1 MNFNQVDTV
10 NAPHRPAARVLVA
23 VLAALALV
31 GPAGAQPLPAGSPQ
45 HFEFRG
51 AGAFADK
58 PLTVHYFRPEG
69 AGADAPVLFAI
80 HGVERDGQRALQNW
94 VAFAEK
100 RKFVVVAPEFALQ
113 EFSNR
118 WFQMGGMAE
127 RSPDKMT
134 FALIEQL
141 FDRLRAGEGLT
152 APSYHL
158 FGHSAGAQFAHRFVL
173 MAEHPRL
180 AAAVAANAGS
190 YTVPAYAA
198 STPGLAYPWLLDASV
213 VDAGKLGE
221 AFGRRLTVLLGE
233 NDTSTASPD
242 FPRSREAAEL
252 GANRFERG
260 QAFFARAKAQAAEL
274 GLPFQ
279 WQLRTVPGVGHNSRE
294 MARAAAPLLFPNA
307 E

>member
-1 MNFNQVDTV
+1 MNSNQENTLT
-10 NAPHRPAARVLVA
+10 RPSRRLAHALAA
-23 VLAALALV
+23 VLAAFALA
-31 GPAGAQPLPAGSPQ
+31 GPGGAQPLPAGSPQ
-45 HFEFRG
+45 RFEFRG

-58 PLTVHYFRPEG
+58 PIIVHYFRPEG

-80 HGVERDGQRALQNW
+80 HGVERDGLRALQNW
-94 VAFAEK
+94 MAFAEK
-100 RKFVVVAPEFALQ
+100 TKLVVVAPEFALQ
-113 EFSNR
+113 DFPNR

-152 APSYHL
+152 ASSYHL
-158 FGHSAGAQFAHRFVL
+158 FGHSAGAQFVHRFVL
-173 MAEHPRL
+173 LARHPRL
-180 AAAVAANAGS
+180 VAAVAANAGS

-198 STPGLAYPWLLDASV
+198 STPGLAYPWVLETSV
-213 VDAGKLGE
+213 IAPGMLGE
-221 AFGRRLTVLLGE
+221 VFGRRLTVLLGE

-260 QAFFARAKAQAAEL
+260 QAFFARAKSQATEL

-294 MARAAAPLLFPNA
+294 MARAAAPLLFPHA
-307 E
+307 D